1 MRSRDLNQ
9 VERARFRAAA
19 HRHAPSRL
27 DRAELASAI
36 LHTPRRAQCCPV
48 ERAHRLMRCARA
60 GGLAHHAGVSC
71 RVLERVDGDVYVLPG
86 PVGRWFFPQA
96 MPLVTLFGH
105 RPNKHASQMSGM
117 NN

>member
-9 VERARFRAAA
+9 AEWARFRAAA

-48 ERAHRLMRCARA
+48 ERSFCLVRRA
-60 GGLAHHAGVSC
+60 FDCGLSHHASGPC
-71 RVLERVDGDVYVLPG
+71 RVFERVDGGVVFAAGAGGEVVLC
-86 PVGRWFFPQA
+86 
-96 MPLVTLFGH
+96 
-105 RPNKHASQMSGM
+105 
-117 NN
+117 